1 MNYQKIFYWLTVTDN
16 AKTLF
21 ITGIIVFGIIA
32 VIATIVNLIAGG
44 EGEENAQN
52 LSRGWIKWS
61 YPFVVL
67 FWSLFIFTPSKK
79 DSLLILAGGG
89 ALNYLTQDS
98 TAQQIPKEMSN
109 FVLQEL
115 KVMANDAKMELN
127 LYSNKEKILEEAKQL
142 TASELID
149 KMSIDSTFRNII
161 LNK

>member
-1 MNYQKIFYWLTVTDN
+1 MNYQKIFYWLTVADN

-21 ITGIIVFGIIA
+21 MTGIIVFGIIA

-44 EGEENAQN
+44 EGDNKSKQI
-52 LSRGWIKWS
+52 SRGWIKWS

-98 TAQQIPKEMSN
+98 TAQQIPREMSN

-115 KVMANDAKMELN
+115 KVMANDAKLELN
-127 LYSNKEKILEEAKQL
+127 IYSNKEKILEEAKQL